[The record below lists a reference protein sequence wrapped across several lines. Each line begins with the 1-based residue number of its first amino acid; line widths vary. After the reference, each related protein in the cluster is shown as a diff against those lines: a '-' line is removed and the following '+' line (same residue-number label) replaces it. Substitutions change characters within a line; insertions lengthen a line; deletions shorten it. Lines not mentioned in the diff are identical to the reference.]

1 MSLDMEYIQGATAL
15 IHSILKNTK
24 CPQNVF
30 FHFMILRQDDTNN
43 NNNNSTT
50 NDRYNSEDPISIVRY
65 YFPFIAFETYPID
78 EERLKDKVFLCSL
91 LCTITF
97 IVVIDSHSC
106 HHKYPLVLLIV
117 IYHYH

>member
-1 MSLDMEYIQGATAL
+1 MSLDIEYIRGATAL
-15 IHSILKNTK
+15 IHSIIKNTK

-30 FHFMILRQDDTNN
+30 FHFMILRRDDNN
-43 NNNNSTT
+43 NNNENSNT

-97 IVVIDSHSC
+97 IVIDSHSC